1 MSQIMVMTLSSEH
14 TYKQKRK
21 ELVLGDIDDND
32 DEMGDV
38 VDDEEN
44 LIFVCYFIV
53 VLLHIAIA
61 AKLNRVNQ
69 MMMEASLTNEQ
80 LSDNDDD
87 YCFDYQV
94 RSVQCNHLYNSLSS
108 SRSSDQ

>member
-1 MSQIMVMTLSSEH
+1 MSQIIVMTLSSEH

-44 LIFVCYFIV
+44 LIFII

-69 MMMEASLTNEQ
+69 IIWSK
-80 LSDNDDD
+80 
-87 YCFDYQV
+87 
-94 RSVQCNHLYNSLSS
+94 
-108 SRSSDQ
+108 

>member
-1 MSQIMVMTLSSEH
+1 MTLSSEH

-44 LIFVCYFIV
+44 LIFVCYFII

-69 MMMEASLTNEQ
+69 MMIIRSFIAEQ
-80 LSDNDDD
+80 CLITSILGRTILIRKH
-87 YCFDYQV
+87 CLQKG
-94 RSVQCNHLYNSLSS
+94 
-108 SRSSDQ
+108 

>member
-1 MSQIMVMTLSSEH
+1 M
-14 TYKQKRK
+14 
-21 ELVLGDIDDND
+21 GDIDGND

-44 LIFVCYFIV
+44 LIFII
-53 VLLHIAIA
+53 VLLHIATA

-80 LSDNDDD
+80 LSDNNDDD
-87 YCFDYQV
+87 YCFDYQLL
-94 RSVQCNHLYNSLSS
+94 QCSEIIFTIHYHHQDCLINDY
-108 SRSSDQ
+108 D

>member
-1 MSQIMVMTLSSEH
+1 M
-14 TYKQKRK
+14 
-21 ELVLGDIDDND
+21 GDIDDND
-32 DEMGDV
+32 DEMGDG
-38 VDDEEN
+38 VDDEDN
-44 LIFVCYFIV
+44 LIFVCYYFII

-69 MMMEASLTNEQ
+69 MMMEASLTKEQ

-94 RSVQCNHLYNSLSS
+94 IAVQ
-108 SRSSDQ
+108 

>member
-1 MSQIMVMTLSSEH
+1 M
-14 TYKQKRK
+14 
-21 ELVLGDIDDND
+21 GDIDDND

-44 LIFVCYFIV
+44 LIFII

-69 MMMEASLTNEQ
+69 IIWSK
-80 LSDNDDD
+80 
-87 YCFDYQV
+87 
-94 RSVQCNHLYNSLSS
+94 
-108 SRSSDQ
+108 

>member
-1 MSQIMVMTLSSEH
+1 MSQITVMTLSSEH

-44 LIFVCYFIV
+44 LIFII

-80 LSDNDDD
+80 LSDDDD

-94 RSVQCNHLYNSLSS
+94 IAVQ
-108 SRSSDQ
+108 

>member
-44 LIFVCYFIV
+44 LIFVRYFII

-61 AKLNRVNQ
+61 TKLNRVNQ

-80 LSDNDDD
+80 LSDDDDNDDD

-94 RSVQCNHLYNSLSS
+94 IAVQ
-108 SRSSDQ
+108 